1 MNSGDSI
8 TTPAKPTPV
17 TVLGRRVSGREFVDL
32 SNPTLNPDEKEAILV
47 ILSYAKIIHS
57 DCRLLRD
64 MIEGS
69 DEVVPYSVR
78 SDGVWI
84 WNDSLL
90 YYLRE
95 HNVGLPAEFVDFY
108 RDRGFEPLRNEI
120 PELSVKEIHTLGHW
134 AIQP

>member
-17 TVLGRRVSGREFVDL
+17 TVLGRRVSGRGFVDL
-32 SNPTLNPDEKEAILV
+32 SNPTLNPDEKEA
-47 ILSYAKIIHS
+47 
-57 DCRLLRD
+57 RD